1 MTLPTSQVLAAMV
14 QAQYR
19 TERPFRVSIDLLK
32 DLKQMGNLKFGISG
46 TINKTITKNM
56 KKNIDIGPYNRGE
69 LCPYCNSP
77 TLEVTGDEIYGPG
90 RGYGHIKMFK
100 CSGSCDAYSTS
111 KWEHGL
117 RVSTGSL
124 ANKELRELRKK
135 CHQLFD
141 VQWKGKTNEKLARRK
156 CYAWLQEFTKL
167 PEELAHFGMFNVE
180 QCRQIIE
187 ELTKSNNSER

>member
-1 MTLPTSQVLAAMV
+1 MTLHTSQVSEPMARG
-14 QAQYR
+14 QYPI
-19 TERPFRVSIDLLK
+19 ELPYRVLTGLLK
-32 DLKQMGNLKFGISG
+32 DLKQMANLKFGIFG
-46 TINKTITKNM
+46 TINKMITTNM
-56 KKNIDIGPYNRGE
+56 KKDIDIGPFNRGE

-77 TLEVTGDEIYGPG
+77 SLEVTGDEIYGPG

-141 VQWKGKTNEKLARRK
+141 VQWKGKPNEKLARRK

>member
-1 MTLPTSQVLAAMV
+1 MTLHTSQVSEPMARG
-14 QAQYR
+14 QYPI
-19 TERPFRVSIDLLK
+19 ELPYRVLTGLLK
-32 DLKQMGNLKFGISG
+32 DLKQIANLKFGIFG
-46 TINKTITKNM
+46 TINKMITTNM
-56 KKNIDIGPYNRGE
+56 KKDIDIGPFNRGE

-77 TLEVTGDEIYGPG
+77 SLEVTGDEIYGPG

-141 VQWKGKTNEKLARRK
+141 VQWKGKPNEKLARRK

>member
-1 MTLPTSQVLAAMV
+1 MTLHTSQVSEPMARG
-14 QAQYR
+14 QYPI
-19 TERPFRVSIDLLK
+19 ELPYRVLTGLLK
-32 DLKQMGNLKFGISG
+32 DLKQMANLKFGIFG
-46 TINKTITKNM
+46 TINKMITTNM
-56 KKNIDIGPYNRGE
+56 KKDIDIGPFNRGE

-77 TLEVTGDEIYGPG
+77 SLEVTGDEIYGPG

-100 CSGSCDAYSTS
+100 CSSSCDAYSTS

-141 VQWKGKTNEKLARRK
+141 VQWKGKPNEKLARRK